1 MNVALILK
9 KIKFIIPIVLLFVFS
24 SAWTNTNKSLSTS
37 TAKNKQQTIASE
49 INSEITQ
56 ELSIQNNVNV
66 TAKPQIS
73 LPNQTNTRPIIII
86 LDPGHGG
93 KDPGAV
99 GQHKTKEKT
108 VVLAIAKYLQQELNK
123 QPNTKAILTRN
134 SDYFIPLRQRLKI
147 ARNFH
152 GDIFLSIH
160 ADAYMDNYAQGASIY
175 ALSLRGATSEAARF
189 LAKKE
194 NESELG
200 HVIANKNPVLQSVLV
215 DLTQT
220 ASISAS
226 LDMGYTII
234 HELAKFS
241 KLHHE
246 AVEQAAF
253 VVLKEPDIPS
263 LLVETGFISNS
274 KEEIKLRDKQYQ
286 IKIARALAAGI
297 KDYFTKHPLSF

>member
-1 MNVALILK
+1 MNVMLLLLK
-9 KIKFIIPIVLLFVFS
+9 KYRLFIFTIILFLLS
-24 SAWTNTNKSLSTS
+24 SSIWANTKKASLTS
-37 TAKNKQQTIASE
+37 KQQTIAAE
-49 INSEITQ
+49 INTEIDQ
-56 ELSIQNNVNV
+56 ELATQNNKTV
-66 TAKPQIS
+66 TSKPQIS
-73 LPNQTNTRPIIII
+73 VTNQAKIRPIVIVI
-86 LDPGHGG
+86 DPGHGG

-99 GQHKTKEKT
+99 GIHKTKEKN
-108 VVLAIAKYLQQELNK
+108 VVLAIAKDLQQELNK

-134 SDYFIPLRQRLKI
+134 SDYFIPLRTRLKI
-147 ARNFH
+147 ARNYHADMF
-152 GDIFLSIH
+152 ISIH
-160 ADAYMDNYAQGASIY
+160 ADAYMNTYAQGASIY

-234 HELAKFS
+234 PEFAKFT
-241 KLHHE
+241 KLHHNV
-246 AVEQAAF
+246 VEQAAF

-263 LLVETGFISNS
+263 LLIETGFISNT
-274 KEEIKLRDKQYQ
+274 EEEKKLATTPYQ
-286 IKIARALAAGI
+286 EKIAHALSNGI
-297 KDYFTKHPLSF
+297 EDYFDKHSIYS